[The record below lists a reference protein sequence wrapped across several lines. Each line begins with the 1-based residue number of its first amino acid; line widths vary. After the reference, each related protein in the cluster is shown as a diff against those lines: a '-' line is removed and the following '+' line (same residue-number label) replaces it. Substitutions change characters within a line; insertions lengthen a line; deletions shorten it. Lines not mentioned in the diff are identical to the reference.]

1 MRPMRTLRPFPEGGR
16 LQVDRLRPIPHPLAQ
31 MRERPSVQD
40 ILFHQYDSSPFS
52 EKVRVCLGIKKLAWT
67 AVDQP
72 VIMPKPELVALTGGY
87 RRIPVM
93 QIGADIYCDSQ
104 LIVRE
109 LERRFPEPTLFPQGD
124 HGLAYANAMW
134 SDRSIFQAAVAIIF
148 GGLGDKV
155 PAAFVNDRTA
165 LSGRSFDPA
174 TMQAAVP
181 HMEAQIRAHI
191 ALLSDQLADGR
202 RFLSGNSAGLVDAN
216 GYYNL
221 WFIRSAFPPAAS
233 LFESIPHI
241 PEWLKRVNAIGHG
254 KRTEM
259 SREAALELARAAEP
273 IESALAP
280 RDAQFE
286 GKQVT
291 VAADDY
297 GRDAVTGLLVGSS
310 EHHVSIRR
318 NDPRAG
324 QVVVHFPRIG
334 FFVLS

>member
-1 MRPMRTLRPFPEGGR
+1 MP
-16 LQVDRLRPIPHPLAQ
+16 
-31 MRERPSVQD
+31 D

-52 EKVRVCLGIKKLAWT
+52 EKVRVCLGIKKLAWA

-109 LERRFPEPTLFPQGD
+109 LERRFPEPTLFPNGD
-124 HGLAYANAMW
+124 HGLAYANAIW
-134 SDRSIFQAAVAIIF
+134 SDRAVFQAAVAIIF

-155 PAAFVNDRTA
+155 PAAFVKDRKA

-174 TMQAAVP
+174 AMQAALP
-181 HMEAQIRAHI
+181 HMEAQFRAHI

-202 RFLSGNSAGLVDAN
+202 RFLSGDHAGLLDAN

-233 LFESIPHI
+233 LFESMPHV
-241 PEWLKRVNAIGHG
+241 PEWLERVKAVGHG
-254 KRTEM
+254 KRTEV
-259 SREAALELARAAEP
+259 SR
-273 IESALAP
+273 ESALDLARTSEPAASTVAP
-280 RDAQFE
+280 RDAELE
-286 GKQVT
+286 GRQVT
-291 VAADDY
+291 IAADDY
-297 GRDAVTGLLVGSS
+297 GRDEVTGLLVGSS
-310 EHHVSIRR
+310 QHYVSIRR

-324 QVVVHFPRIG
+324 EVVVHFPRIG
-334 FFVLS
+334 FSVLS

>member
-1 MRPMRTLRPFPEGGR
+1 MRPMRTLRPLPGRGR
-16 LQVDRLRPIPHPLAQ
+16 LQDDRLRSIPHPLAQ

-124 HGLAYANAMW
+124 RGLAYANAMW
-134 SDRSIFQAAVAIIF
+134 SDRSVFQAAVAIIF

-174 TMQAAVP
+174 TMHAAVP
-181 HMEAQIRAHI
+181 HRGAPK
-191 ALLSDQLADGR
+191 
-202 RFLSGNSAGLVDAN
+202 GN
-216 GYYNL
+216 
-221 WFIRSAFPPAAS
+221 F
-233 LFESIPHI
+233 
-241 PEWLKRVNAIGHG
+241 
-254 KRTEM
+254 
-259 SREAALELARAAEP
+259 
-273 IESALAP
+273 
-280 RDAQFE
+280 
-286 GKQVT
+286 QV
-291 VAADDY
+291 
-297 GRDAVTGLLVGSS
+297 
-310 EHHVSIRR
+310 
-318 NDPRAG
+318 
-324 QVVVHFPRIG
+324 
-334 FFVLS
+334 

>member
-1 MRPMRTLRPFPEGGR
+1 
-16 LQVDRLRPIPHPLAQ
+16 
-31 MRERPSVQD
+31 
-40 ILFHQYDSSPFS
+40 
-52 EKVRVCLGIKKLAWT
+52 
-67 AVDQP
+67 
-72 VIMPKPELVALTGGY
+72 
-87 RRIPVM
+87 M

-134 SDRSIFQAAVAIIF
+134 SDRSVFQTAVAIIF
-148 GGLGDKV
+148 GGLGDKI

-174 TMQAAVP
+174 TMQAALP

-191 ALLSDQLADGR
+191 TLLSDQLADGR
-202 RFLSGNSAGLVDAN
+202 RFLSGDSAGLVDAN

-221 WFIRSAFPPAAS
+221 WFIRSAFPTAAS

-241 PEWLKRVNAIGHG
+241 PEWLERVNAIGHG

-273 IESALAP
+273 IESAVAP
-280 RDAQFE
+280 RDAEFE

-318 NDPRAG
+318 NDSRAG

-334 FFVLS
+334 FSVLS

>member
-1 MRPMRTLRPFPEGGR
+1 MP
-16 LQVDRLRPIPHPLAQ
+16 
-31 MRERPSVQD
+31 D

-109 LERRFPEPTLFPQGD
+109 LERRFPEPTLFPHGD
-124 HGLAYANAMW
+124 HGLAHASAVW
-134 SDRSIFQAAVAIIF
+134 SDRALFQAAVAIIF

-155 PAAFVNDRTA
+155 PAAFINDRAA
-165 LSGRSFDPA
+165 LSGRPFDPA
-174 TMQAAVP
+174 AMQAAVP
-181 HMEAQIRAHI
+181 HMEAQMRAHV

-202 RFLSGNSAGLVDAN
+202 RFLTGDRAGLVDAN
-216 GYYNL
+216 AYYNL
-221 WFIRSAFPPAAS
+221 WFIRSAFPPAAG
-233 LFESIPHI
+233 LFESMAHVPG
-241 PEWLKRVNAIGHG
+241 WLERVKAIGHG
-254 KRTEM
+254 ERSAV
-259 SREAALELARAAEP
+259 SREDALDIARTSEP
-273 IESALAP
+273 MASTVAS
-280 RDAQFE
+280 RDAGLE
-286 GKQVT
+286 GQRVT

-297 GRDAVTGLLVGSS
+297 GRDAVQGVLVSSS
-310 EHHVSIRR
+310 EHHVSISRE
-318 NDPRAG
+318 DPRVG

-334 FFVLS
+334 FSVQN